1 MSTWFILAVVCL
13 SAIAA
18 LAVVVALVRRRS
30 EEPEDIEAE
39 QAVARETIARLQDLT
54 ARVAADVDEHATYVH
69 EINAELAEG
78 EEDGDVLA
86 VVKRLID
93 ANERMQQQLVSAEE
107 KLQAQARQIESHA
120 TEARTDALTQVANR
134 RAFDDELRRC
144 TSERDHNQT
153 VSTLMI
159 LDVDHFKKFNDT
171 HGHQAGDEV
180 LRGVARVL
188 RGAFS
193 SAELVARYGGEEFAV
208 VFPGVCFAACQASA
222 EKARMAVAAANFRFE
237 GKVLR
242 VTASAG
248 VAELT
253 ASDTEPE
260 WIRRADEALYAS
272 KKAGRNCG
280 HMSDGYHTIKLTL
293 DDPASTAARNA
304 AAEASLAKVGDEWLF
319 EADTNEL
326 FMRDPIANVS
336 SRPVFFDDLIRRL
349 AQWRRG
355 GAPLSL
361 MMVQVDGLM
370 RVATDHGPTAAATV
384 LRITSQLMQA
394 TMRDMDHVT
403 RLGEDTFVLLL
414 PGAKLIDAHSVSER
428 LRQAVQRCRL
438 PRRAGA
444 AWFTITAGAVEVS
457 NGDDMRQILERARRA
472 LQAAIAQGRNCVI
485 AHDGSGTPVLRTN
498 NAAR

>member
-1 MSTWFILAVVCL
+1 MSTWLSFVITLLAALGAVAVVL
-13 SAIAA
+13 
-18 LAVVVALVRRRS
+18 ALVRRRR
-30 EEPEDIEAE
+30 PVGDIEAE
-39 QAVARETIARLQDLT
+39 QHLARETIARLQDLT
-54 ARVAADVDEHATYVH
+54 ARVAADVDEHATYVQ
-69 EINAELAEG
+69 EINAELSGG
-78 EEDGDVLA
+78 EQDSDVLTT
-86 VVKRLID
+86 VQRLID
-93 ANERMQQQLVSAEE
+93 ANERMQKQLVSAEE
-107 KLQAQARQIESHA
+107 RLQAQARQIESHA
-120 TEARTDALTQVANR
+120 VEARTDALTQVANR

-144 TSERDHNQT
+144 LSERDHNKT

-188 RGAFS
+188 RNAFS
-193 SAELVARYGGEEFAV
+193 SAELVARYGGEEFAI
-208 VFPGVCFAACQASA
+208 VFPGVSFAACQISA
-222 EKARMAVAAANFRFE
+222 EKARQAVATANFRFQ
-237 GKVLR
+237 GKSLS

-248 VAELT
+248 LSELLPT
-253 ASDTEPE
+253 DNEQE

-280 HMSDGYHTIKLTL
+280 HMTNAERTVRLTIN
-293 DDPASTAARNA
+293 DPAAVAAQTA
-304 AAEASLAKVGDEWLF
+304 AAEMSVAKVGDEWLF

-326 FMRDPIANVS
+326 FTRDPIANVS

-370 RVATDHGPTAAATV
+370 RVATEHGPTAAATV
-384 LRITSQLMQA
+384 LRVTSQIMQA

-403 RLGEDTFVLLL
+403 RLGEDTFALLL
-414 PGAKLIDAHSVSER
+414 PGAKIIDAHSVSER
-428 LRQAVQRCRL
+428 LRAAVQKCRL

-444 AWFTITAGAVEVS
+444 AWFTITVGAVEVS
-457 NGDDMRQILERARRA
+457 NGDDMRLILERARRA

-485 AHDGSGTPVLRTN
+485 AHDSTGAPIVRMVPSNR
-498 NAAR
+498 